1 MSFRAGRVLLA
12 GAILVTIVSGAR
24 AQDRT
29 QDDACRKVLAGRV
42 QACTDACIERARAA
56 VAPEIRDRITGRG
69 CANNCTKLEMFNGHS
84 CP

>member
-1 MSFRAGRVLLA
+1 MARAGLVLLA
-12 GAILVTIVSGAR
+12 GFIVLGA
-24 AQDRT
+24 AT
-29 QDDACRKVLAGRV
+29 AVHAEDDACHKVLMGRI
-42 QACTDACIERARAA
+42 QACTEACIAKAKAA